1 MWWKQN
7 GKQIYLGGYER
18 EEYAAEAFDIA
29 CIKAKGPEKARLNF
43 ELSKYSELLPYLAA
57 VSMEELVM
65 AVRR

>member
-1 MWWKQN
+1 M
-7 GKQIYLGGYER
+7 YLGGFER

-29 CIKAKGPEKARLNF
+29 CLKAKGPQKARLNF
-43 ELSKYSELLPYLAA
+43 SIDKYLDLLPYLAS